1 MTATDV
7 NAHFATG
14 PGPPRNSR
22 PMALTE
28 TGRRPGLPLADS
40 PLGRT
45 ISTTAT
51 DIWNDSCAIDEL
63 EYAISFGAVGATA
76 NPTIVTDVWKKE
88 PSYWR
93 DRVRAI
99 AAEQP
104 IATEVD
110 LAWGIV
116 EEMSLRGARLL
127 VPEFDAQGG
136 RQGRL
141 SMQTDPTFYRSSDA
155 MLNQALGFVALA
167 PNIIVKFPA
176 TSAGI
181 DAMEEATYRGVSV
194 NTTVC
199 FSVAQALE
207 AGEAIQRGLRRRE
220 AEGLDVASM
229 GPVVTVMMGRIED
242 WLRVQTERDGIVA
255 DPAALPWSGVAVMKR
270 TYAIFRERGLR
281 ARPLG
286 AAIRHHLHWSEL
298 IGGDLVITMPSNW
311 QRRFN
316 ASAIEVRPRIDDPV
330 DPAIVAELSA
340 RFPDFVRAYEPDA
353 LTRDEFDAFPPTAR
367 TLRAFIGSYHE
378 LLHAVT
384 DAMIPNPDV
393 RSA

>member
-1 MTATDV
+1 
-7 NAHFATG
+7 
-14 PGPPRNSR
+14 
-22 PMALTE
+22 MALTQ
-28 TGRRPGLPLADS
+28 TGRPSTLALADT

-45 ISTTAT
+45 VSTTAT

-88 PSYWR
+88 PGYWR
-93 DRVRAI
+93 DRVRTL
-99 AAEQP
+99 AAERRT
-104 IATEVD
+104 ATEVE
-110 LAWGIV
+110 LAWAIV
-116 EEMSLRGARLL
+116 EEMSIRGAKLL
-127 VPEFDAQGG
+127 EPAFAAEGG

-155 MLNQALGFVALA
+155 MLDQALGFVALA

-181 DAMEEATYRGVSV
+181 PAMEEATYRGISV

-199 FSVAQALE
+199 FSVAQALA
-207 AGEAIQRGLRRRE
+207 AGEAIERGLRRRE
-220 AEGLDVASM
+220 AEALDVSSM

-270 TYAIFRERGLR
+270 ACALFRDRNLR

-298 IGGDLVITMPSNW
+298 IGGDLVITMPSSW
-311 QRRFN
+311 QKRFN

-330 DPAIVAELSA
+330 DAAIVAELSA
-340 RFPDFVRAYEPDA
+340 RFPDFVRAYEPDG

-367 TLRAFIGSYHE
+367 TLRAFIASYHE
-378 LLHAVT
+378 LLQAVT

-393 RSA
+393 RTA